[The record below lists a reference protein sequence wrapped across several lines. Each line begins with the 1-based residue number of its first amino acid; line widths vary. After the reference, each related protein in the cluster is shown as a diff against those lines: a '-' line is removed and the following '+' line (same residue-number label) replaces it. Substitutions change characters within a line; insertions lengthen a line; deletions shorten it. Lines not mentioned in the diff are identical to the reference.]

1 VIRRAPADS
10 KAREALPL
18 RAWACRRKLGPW
30 IGAFALA
37 SMLGGCA
44 SVPTPVMPADEYDP
58 EIYEAPAQAPLVE
71 SPPVEPV
78 ESVEPPAAAPAPSI
92 AMAPSTATPPAAP
105 APTIVIAPPPASS
118 EPTEDQQMLTLLA
131 DLQRYGSLANDEL
144 RREIAAASQ
153 ALARQRNDV
162 NRIRLAVLYTL
173 LRASPQDDQRALQLF
188 ENVAKNAPAA
198 SPIRQLAVVLQAQVV
213 ERQRAVRDEQQK
225 ADAAIQK
232 LEALRAMERSLLR
245 DRVRSGGGGGG
256 GSAGGSG
263 R

>member
-1 VIRRAPADS
+1 MSGRGAGAAPRFGAHGRS
-10 KAREALPL
+10 ALVAL
-18 RAWACRRKLGPW
+18 TVL
-30 IGAFALA
+30 LA
-37 SMLGGCA
+37 SCA
-44 SVPTPVMPADEYDP
+44 NLPTPVMPADEYDP
-58 EIYEAPAQAPLVE
+58 EIYEPAPAPSTPLVE

-78 ESVEPPAAAPAPSI
+78 EPLALAPPPQPSPAPAPS
-92 AMAPSTATPPAAP
+92 APAASP
-105 APTIVIAPPPASS
+105 PSSAAPTIVIAPAPAT
-118 EPTEDQQMLTLLA
+118 EPTDDQQMLTLLA
-131 DLQRYGSLANDEL
+131 DLQRYNNLPNDEL
-144 RREIAAASQ
+144 KREITSATQ

-188 ENVAKNAPAA
+188 ENVAKNAPAT
-198 SPIRQLAVVLQAQVV
+198 SPVRQLAAILQAQVV

-256 GSAGGSG
+256 AGGSAGGSG

>member
-1 VIRRAPADS
+1 MIVGAS
-10 KAREALPL
+10 ARV
-18 RAWACRRKLGPW
+18 R
-30 IGAFALA
+30 IVVVALA
-37 SMLGGCA
+37 LALGGCA

-58 EIYEAPAQAPLVE
+58 EIYEPQAQTPLVE

-78 ESVEPPAAAPAPSI
+78 EPPVAPPTASPPPAAAPSAQAS
-92 AMAPSTATPPAAP
+92 ASPPPAP
-105 APTIVIAPPPASS
+105 APTIVIAPPPATP
-118 EPTEDQQMLTLLA
+118 EPTEDQQLIALLA
-131 DLQRYGSLANDEL
+131 DLQRFGALSNDEL
-144 RREIAAASQ
+144 RREVAAATQ
-153 ALARQRNDV
+153 ALARQRTDL

-198 SPIRQLAVVLQAQVV
+198 SPMRQLAAVLQAQVV
-213 ERQRAVRDEQQK
+213 ERQRAVHDEQQK

-256 GSAGGSG
+256 SAGGSG